1 MGSLLIPGVL
11 NASKRFSRF
20 HIEPKGCKKNPK
32 GAVISSKV
40 LQRLSSFPLKP
51 FVEPL

>member
-11 NASKRFSRF
+11 NASKRFLRF
-20 HIEPKGCKKNPK
+20 HIEPKGYK
-32 GAVISSKV
+32 GAINSSKV
-40 LQRLSSFPLKP
+40 LERLSRFPLKP